1 MEDDPRVTLTV
12 QSLLDER
19 HTLIT
24 RTLSQPT
31 GSGEWVGC
39 FSSTRRG
46 HGTDFDDLRHYTAG
60 DDLRHIDWKASAR
73 THTLHTRLYREE
85 KEYRVTIVADI
96 RRSMFCGS
104 SQLRAVHAC
113 RLAARML
120 WQSVDNG
127 SRACVIALTD
137 EGVYATEHAAGHKA
151 AIEGCGLLARQF
163 LNVQQTQVTNKN
175 ASPSLTRTDQHRQ
188 GSSSITRTDLQSLD
202 SAANDAHSLADLLI
216 ELPTARLDQYNAIV
230 TLDSVVHW
238 LLQQPRKTHSLLWVS
253 GMDDCGEHIDSSLE
267 SLSQL
272 TPQAA
277 IYIDDPITDS
287 GLPSGRYGYLSRSKG
302 NLHSVVNLSFQDSGK
317 LRRALDA
324 ARQQLKRRF
333 DRLHI
338 PFLSTSDND
347 DHVINSLRH
356 HGYLP

>member
-19 HTLIT
+19 HTLNQ
-24 RTLSQPT
+24 RTVSQPT
-31 GSGEWVGC
+31 GSGEWVGN
-39 FSSTRRG
+39 FSSSRRG

-137 EGVYATEHAAGHKA
+137 EGLYATEHAAGHKA
-151 AIEGCGLLARQF
+151 AIQGCGLLARQF
-163 LNVQQTQVTNKN
+163 LNVQQSLVTNKN
-175 ASPSLTRTDQHRQ
+175 ASSSTTRTDQHRQ
-188 GSSSITRTDLQSLD
+188 VSTNITKTDLHSID
-202 SAANDAHSLADLLI
+202 STANDAHSVTDLLI
-216 ELPTARLDQYNAIV
+216 ELPTTQLDQSNAVV
-230 TLDSVVHW
+230 TLDAAMNW

-253 GMDDCGEHIDSSLE
+253 GMDDCGAHMESALE

-277 IYIDDPITDS
+277 VYIDDPLTDS
-287 GLPSGRYGYLSRSKG
+287 GLPSGRYGYVSRGKG
-302 NLHSVVNLSFQDSGK
+302 SLHSVVNLTAQDSGK

-324 ARQQLKRRF
+324 ARQQLKLRF
-333 DRLHI
+333 DKLHI